1 MVHPIFEGLQPNR
14 RTILTFLNKI
24 SGRWREDEV
33 FELRFLGE
41 GKTPHNCRFS
51 KPEIQ
56 QMVEFICAMNTKQMN
71 AYLVVN
77 PVPANAPR
85 WAKDEHIQCAHYA
98 FVDADERGAAE
109 RSRNCQMFNI
119 DMEIITGTKPFLRN
133 HIYFGFR
140 ESFSDMRQWTELQK
154 QLSRYLVTDAAIH
167 NPSRIMRIA
176 GTVSYPTER
185 KIKRGYVPEVARLII
200 GGGYV

>member
-1 MVHPIFEGLQPNR
+1 MSHPIFDGLKPNKN
-14 RTILTFLNKI
+14 TINVFLKKI
-24 SGRWREDEV
+24 SKNWQNSDV
-33 FELRFLGE
+33 FELRFLGDH
-41 GKTPHNCRFS
+41 KTPHNCRF
-51 KPEIQ
+51 ELTQ
-56 QMVEFICAMNTKQMN
+56 FDEMVDFVIGMNENQLN
-71 AYLVVN
+71 CYVVIN
-77 PVPANAPR
+77 PIPINAPR

-109 RSRNCQMFNI
+109 RTRNCEMFSI
-119 DMEIITGTKPFLRN
+119 EMEVVTGTQPFLRN

-140 ESFSDMRQWTELQK
+140 EPFSDMRQWTELQK
-154 QLSRYLVTDAAIH
+154 QLSRYLGTDTAIH

-200 GGGYV
+200 GGCYV